1 MDEGWRKDVDE
12 LKARTT
18 NAKVAYFIEQLA
30 IWGVNNQDH
39 SLLWEAMIS
48 VVEADE
54 KGDFI
59 GLLGDEEE

>member
-18 NAKVAYFIEQLA
+18 NAKVADFIEELA

-39 SLLWEAMIS
+39 SLLWEAMVS

-59 GLLGDEEE
+59 GLLGDDEE